1 MSQSMPRTTLRLF
14 VAIELPE
21 VVKTS
26 LKTLQEE
33 PPRARWATPDNL
45 HLTLRFIGEV
55 TLDQAEGIRRQLR
68 SVRFKPFPLRMHK
81 VGYFF
86 RKPQAV
92 LWAGM
97 EASDPLQNLKN
108 DIDDALRQA
117 ALTVTTE
124 YFVPHITLGRM
135 KHAEKAEL
143 KAFAARHATWT
154 APAFTV
160 TGFILFSSVL
170 NAKGATHNAVE
181 RYGENRSPNP
191 DDAVLNE

>member
-1 MSQSMPRTTLRLF
+1 MSQSMPRTKLRLF
-14 VAIELPE
+14 VAIELPKT
-21 VVKTS
+21 VKAS
-26 LKTLQEE
+26 LKTLQEK
-33 PPRARWATPDNL
+33 PPCARWATPDNL

-55 TLDQAEGIRRQLR
+55 TSDQAEGIRLQLR
-68 SVRFKPFPLRMHK
+68 GVRFRPFPLRMHK
-81 VGYFF
+81 AGYFF

-97 EASDPLQNLKN
+97 EASDPLQALKN
-108 DIDDALRQA
+108 DIDEALRRA
-117 ALTVTTE
+117 ALAVAAE
-124 YFVPHITLGRM
+124 RFVPHITVGRM

-160 TGFILFSSVL
+160 TGFTLFNSVL
-170 NAKGATHNAVE
+170 NAKGATHNVVE

-191 DDAVLNE
+191 EESGMNA